1 MNSKLVT
8 VVLILAILASTFV
21 SQSEAFTMGAGGVG
35 GKRQLETCEGTANR
49 LQRLCAFAETACSAP
64 DAKRGDLRQ

>member
-35 GKRQLETCEGTANR
+35 GKRQLETCEGVQC
-49 LQRLCAFAETACSAP
+49 LFVLISAHFFLALP
-64 DAKRGDLRQ
+64 IKIDLNIV